1 MRVNGQGQVQ
11 DGDQSSGG
19 KEAGTCLQEDVPWRQ
34 NQGERNPGRKNSRR
48 ERLQHV
54 QPGWLPNRGGRH
66 SGRAVR
72 GTLRGT
78 DHGQDQR
85 LHRPDRSQ
93 TGDSVHHRQHQ
104 ETEEGQSR
112 QACAAEKPFRL
123 HRQPR
128 HGKDHD
134 SKAVRRHPG
143 QSSGAPERPSGRGD
157 TQGSCLAVCRRH
169 CPQDRTGHQQ
179 GNGRNPVHR

>member
-72 GTLRGT
+72 GTHRGA

-85 LHRPDRSQ
+85 LHRSDGGQ
-93 TGDSVHHRQHQ
+93 AGDSVHHRQHQ
-104 ETEEGQSR
+104 EAEKGQPR